1 MTDEHLAQDDELSD
15 EELDDQEAAALPD
28 REVMS
33 ILQPPLIYQ
42 PIDPLDPLP
51 PAAE

>member
-1 MTDEHLAQDDELSD
+1 MTDERQNQDDELGD

-33 ILQPPLIYQ
+33 ILRPPLIYQ
-42 PIDPLDPLP
+42 PIDPIDPLP
-51 PAAE
+51 PEAE